1 MPDGHHREE
10 ARGPAAAVNNVRTV
24 SEETA
29 QKLIHSLENA
39 YPIRRLRASHAATAI
54 IGAIG
59 FALFVVGVE
68 QAAQDFPLIDNAY
81 GSIAV
86 GLVCLVITG
95 ALLRRLGGGG
105 RD

>member
-1 MPDGHHREE
+1 MSEEHESPE
-10 ARGPAAAVNNVRTV
+10 ARRRRLASVDRARTI

-29 QKLIHSLENA
+29 QKLIHTIERA
-39 YPIRRLRASHAATAI
+39 DPIRRIRASQAATAI

-68 QAAQDFPLIDNAY
+68 QAAQDFPVIDNAY

-86 GLVCLVITG
+86 GLVCLAITG
-95 ALLRRLGGGG
+95 ALLRRLGGG
-105 RD
+105 D